1 MLAFSARETNIFP
14 AMNLDKNLG
23 SAFASSKAKRNPAPN
38 VGEKGEGGEVVAVG
52 RVGLGAGVGKGRGG
66 GDDVYVEEEEE
77 EEEEAIGDR
86 TGARREG
93 RTDEYEAMSQE
104 GKRSRTRDRAKR
116 NEEVEL
122 D

>member
-52 RVGLGAGVGKGRGG
+52 RVGLGAG
-66 GDDVYVEEEEE
+66 
-77 EEEEAIGDR
+77 
-86 TGARREG
+86 ARREG